1 MTLVELAREL
11 FTVAE
16 SSGVPYMAVGALAAG
31 TYGIPRST
39 KDLDLLVS
47 ASDPGA
53 GQLMT
58 ALDSFIEF
66 DGQSQFDT
74 ITWGRRWMGVSREP
88 PPYKVELFELFD
100 DPFTLAVSIQ
110 NIAVACLIFLRRAAS
125 RKQLRIA
132 TNTPLPALLALHKNL
147 QRNHL
152 TTF

>member
-1 MTLVELAREL
+1 MTLVELARKL
-11 FTVAE
+11 FAVAE

-53 GQLMT
+53 GQLME

-74 ITWGRRWMGVSREP
+74 ITWGRRWRRLSRLRLSRLSSKPQTSRCSGVIARARNTFSR
-88 PPYKVELFELFD
+88 
-100 DPFTLAVSIQ
+100 
-110 NIAVACLIFLRRAAS
+110 
-125 RKQLRIA
+125 
-132 TNTPLPALLALHKNL
+132 
-147 QRNHL
+147 
-152 TTF
+152 